1 MRRHLHGFASRMD
14 KSSFRPR
21 WGFVLRLV
29 KDKLVKAE
37 NGGGWKG
44 NETDSYWLMRARLG
58 LAKVKGV
65 ELDACEDTSER
76 SVYHARERFLD
87 DKLSVWD
94 AHSNVPY
101 LRALLAIKRPS
112 STKEVVSWICFYLDT
127 SPSQSIV
134 NVLYDIL
141 LDAGLDLSSA
151 SKEALLSTVWRRIT
165 RKLPKHLPSSD
176 ARYDLPDGDSW
187 DESVFTSDGGA
198 SSLVQEVRQAVF
210 FPRSISPSGPGTAA
224 QKILWNWARHQ
235 ALIMFDP
242 NLSSSTRWHNLTLL
256 ASANSSAVTVPDSA
270 LSSASHSPIVSADF
284 RILAVLA
291 ILERLVSS
299 SYGEADAEIRLFVRG
314 VWRLW
319 YKAIGEDRTIH
330 PAKIRPLIS
339 SFLHLSRFT
348 KDNRLRL
355 QCLELADSGFY
366 NFDIGDDFAKRQV
379 QILAANAMAAAEACG
394 QLRWQEGLPGFV
406 VREGW
411 QDVLSRLA
419 IPRLARVDAL
429 RAHELHQRWM
439 PHLEVT
445 QDVAEPIATGLIHAG
460 RMDLAL
466 PFLSILRFEGRRGHR
481 VLETV
486 LQAVHREQ
494 NRFIDFG
501 LAQVLAR
508 ALKSLYS
515 ATPAVLRP
523 PSRLRR
529 PLSFALLALVN
540 AGHAATASDT
550 YKNIRSAQP
559 SYFSTAFDHALMKCL
574 CSNRQF
580 RLAVR
585 LVDDVDASPAVAN
598 EEHKKAL
605 REALLI
611 SLVRSGRGASRLAGY
626 VGKKSGDRTLAVVR
640 NRAMKIA
647 FKLRG
652 WTSPSRAGRPSPR
665 DFERSRVLIP
675 LAHRLGSS
683 HILADDSSIT
693 PKMRTYLGNVLIY
706 ERLSRRRRE
715 RPRDR
720 LRAALETLDDLMR
733 GRKKKATDGGSVH
746 VHGKR
751 PGRDATDATFVPDR
765 VTMNIVLSGMLAWV
779 KEWDVMKVRML
790 FDLLV
795 RCGYPA
801 GERFSKENAPF
812 GSSRSRVDE
821 RIYGDGGLAQS
832 QTDESAPLEAGA
844 INAEGDGKGK
854 TEDQSRGQGVMDWV
868 ELLRIVMQSGE
879 EIHFGQHVRPML
891 RMFIKALY
899 VRGDKTGARILVG
912 ILKDVE
918 TTDNRETVERRRRS
932 VGDRGGL
939 E

>member
-1 MRRHLHGFASRMD
+1 M
-14 KSSFRPR
+14 
-21 WGFVLRLV
+21 
-29 KDKLVKAE
+29 
-37 NGGGWKG
+37 
-44 NETDSYWLMRARLG
+44 
-58 LAKVKGV
+58 LAKTVRHFPYNFPIV
-65 ELDACEDTSER
+65 LALFLIFLSFLAPER

-94 AHSNVPY
+94 AHSNMPY

-112 STKEVVSWICFYLDT
+112 ATKEVVSWICFFLDT
-127 SPSQSIV
+127 SPSQSTV

-141 LDAGLDLSSA
+141 LDAGLELPSTL
-151 SKEALLSTVWRRIT
+151 KEALLSVVWRRIT
-165 RKLPKHLPSSD
+165 RKLPKHIPSD
-176 ARYDLPDGDSW
+176 TEYDFSNGDSW
-187 DESVFTSDGGA
+187 DESVFTSDSGA

-224 QKILWNWARHQ
+224 QKILRNWARHQ

-242 NLSSSTRWHNLTLL
+242 NLSSSARWHNLILL
-256 ASANSSAVTVPDSA
+256 ASANSSAAKVPDSA
-270 LSSASHSPIVSADF
+270 LSSAPDSPIISADF
-284 RILAVLA
+284 RIIAVLA

-299 SYGEADAEIRLFVRG
+299 SYGEADPEIRLFVRG

-339 SFLHLSRFT
+339 SFLRLSAFT

-366 NFDIGDDFAKRQV
+366 SFDMGDDFAKRQV
-379 QILAANAMAAAEACG
+379 QIMAASAMTAAEACG
-394 QLRWQEGLPGFV
+394 QSKWQEGLPGFV
-406 VREGW
+406 VGEGW

-445 QDVAEPIATGLIHAG
+445 QDVAEPMAVGLIHAG

-466 PFLSILRFEGRRGHR
+466 PFLSILPFDGRRGHR
-481 VLETV
+481 VLETA
-486 LQAVHREQ
+486 LQAVLREQ

-508 ALKSLYS
+508 ALKSLYPAAP
-515 ATPAVLRP
+515 ATLRP

-529 PLSFALLALVN
+529 SLSFALLALVN
-540 AGHAATASDT
+540 AGHAATVYNT
-550 YKNIRSAQP
+550 YKNIRSVQP
-559 SYFSTAFDHALMKCL
+559 SYFSSAFDHALMRCL

-585 LVDDVDASPAVAN
+585 LVDDVDASPVAVVD
-598 EEHKKAL
+598 EERKKAL
-605 REALLI
+605 KEALLI

-626 VGKKSGDRTLAVVR
+626 VGKKSGDRTLAIAR
-640 NRAMKIA
+640 NRAMKSA

-652 WTSPSRAGRPSPR
+652 WTSPSRAGRASPR
-665 DFERSRVLIP
+665 NFERSRVLIP
-675 LAHRLGSS
+675 FAHRFGSS
-683 HILADDSSIT
+683 HVLADDPRMT

-706 ERLSRRRRE
+706 ERLSRRRRRE
-715 RPRDR
+715 RSSDR

-733 GRKKKATDGGSVH
+733 GKKATKGSRA
-746 VHGKR
+746 G
-751 PGRDATDATFVPDR
+751 TTFVPDR

-779 KEWDVMKVRML
+779 KEWDVMKVKML

-801 GERFSKENAPF
+801 GERFSKENTPF
-812 GSSRSRVDE
+812 GSSRSGVDE
-821 RIYGDGGLAQS
+821 RIYGDG
-832 QTDESAPLEAGA
+832 EVGA
-844 INAEGDGKGK
+844 ASVEGDGKRK
-854 TEDQSRGQGVMDWV
+854 REDQSRGQGVMDWV
-868 ELLRIVMQSGE
+868 ELLRIVVQSGE

-918 TTDNRETVERRRRS
+918 TTDNRQKVERRRRS